1 MSNVSVSIGARQ
13 RARRLALQ
21 AVYQWLIAETDSAA
35 LIEQFL
41 DDDMMERADADY
53 FRRLVLGVL
62 QAVPDLEAL
71 FTGFLD
77 RPLEQLDPI
86 EHAVLL
92 VSCFELEHCPELPY
106 RVAINEAVELT
117 KTYGATD
124 SHRYINGVMDK
135 LARQIRKV
143 EMRAKL

>member
-1 MSNVSVSIGARQ
+1 MSKTGASIASLKRS
-13 RARRLALQ
+13 RRLALQ

-35 LIEQFL
+35 LIEQYL
-41 DDDMMERADADY
+41 DDDMMARADADY
-53 FRRLVLGVL
+53 FNRLVLGVL
-62 QAVPDLEAL
+62 QSVSDLETL
-71 FTGFLD
+71 FIEFLD

-92 VSCFELEHCPELPY
+92 VGCYELEHCPELPY

-124 SHRYINGVMDK
+124 SHRYINGVMDRM
-135 LARQIRKV
+135 ARQIREV
-143 EMRAKL
+143 EVRAKL